1 MDGWPPR
8 MGNAR
13 RMSLVD
19 FEFEGPV
26 VEWRGL
32 PPFYFLRIPED
43 ESADIKFAAREI
55 EYWGQVPVAVTISHT
70 EFTTALFPK
79 AGRYLIAL
87 KAAVSKAVGNEVDKV
102 LAVAL
107 NVARQ

>member
-1 MDGWPPR
+1 
-8 MGNAR
+8 
-13 RMSLVD
+13 
-19 FEFEGPV
+19 
-26 VEWRGL
+26 
-32 PPFYFLRIPED
+32 
-43 ESADIKFAAREI
+43 
-55 EYWGQVPVAVTISHT
+55 VPVAVRVSHT

-87 KAAVSKAVGNEVDKV
+87 KAAVGKAVGNEVDKV